1 MIIRRIHLVSANED
15 NVRRMAAYLNV
26 DPTLDRDTLINVVEA
41 AMWMQAE
48 EARCHGDVS
57 TAAPIRRAGASSPAP
72 AAPSV

>member
-1 MIIRRIHLVSANED
+1 MIIRWSHLVSASED
-15 NVRRMAAYLNV
+15 NVRRLAAFLNV

-48 EARCHGDVS
+48 EPQCHGDVS
-57 TAAPIRRAGASSPAP
+57 TAAPTRRAGASSPAP